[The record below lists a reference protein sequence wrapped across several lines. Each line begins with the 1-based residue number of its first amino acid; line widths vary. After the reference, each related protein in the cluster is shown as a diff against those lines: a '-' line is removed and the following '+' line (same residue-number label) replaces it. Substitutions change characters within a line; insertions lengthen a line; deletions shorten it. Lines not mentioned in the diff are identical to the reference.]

1 MLSALVYQRGPFG
14 QNGGW
19 TLTNML
25 LVALII
31 ILIVIVIYLVFFPK
45 LERVTSNSSI
55 QPEVE
60 DIKEENKSIDVAL
73 RLLEPDE
80 KRVVNTILEAGGS
93 ILQKDISY
101 NLEISRVKT
110 HRILVKLIS
119 RGIVTAEKQ
128 YNTNMITLADWLQ
141 E

>member
-1 MLSALVYQRGPFG
+1 MLGALVYQRGPFG
-14 QNGGW
+14 QSGGW

-31 ILIVIVIYLVFFPK
+31 ILILIVFYLVFFPR

-55 QPEVE
+55 QPKVE
-60 DIKEENKSIDVAL
+60 DIKEEKKSIDVAL
-73 RLLEPDE
+73 KLLEHDE
-80 KRVVNTILEAGGS
+80 KRVVEAIMGAGGS

-110 HRILVKLIS
+110 HRILVKLIN